1 MHCLPIQEA
10 RLIRRYQEQ
19 MLMAGIVVKSCHTA
33 LQTFSCLRYQFS
45 VCVAPLVYGPLAQA
59 TCCFLKRIANNLFKF
74 FTVCYSRPG
83 CRSGAF
89 LFWVKAPSGNTTV
102 FITRA
107 IMFYPNVSFIRH
119 PQTTFYP
126 LTARFFRAPAR
137 PHNLRQQKKR
147 T

>member
-1 MHCLPIQEA
+1 MRYLPIQEA
-10 RLIRRYQEQ
+10 HLIRRYQEQ
-19 MLMAGIVVKSCHTA
+19 TLTAGIVVKSCHTA
-33 LQTFSCLRYQFS
+33 LQTFSCLFYQLS
-45 VCVAPLVYGPLAQA
+45 ACVAHLVCGPLARA
-59 TCCFLKRIANNLFKF
+59 TCYFLKRRVNNLFKY
-74 FTVCYSRPG
+74 FTVCYARPG

-107 IMFYPNVSFIRH
+107 IMFYPNVSAIRH